1 MQAQAVR
8 IAAQGTP
15 DVMKLESVALP
26 APGASEVL
34 IRQTAIGVNFMDVY
48 HRGGQYPLPL
58 PSGIGIEAAGVIE
71 AVGSAVT
78 DLKKGDRVVYAGS
91 APGSYADWRNMPAE
105 RLVKIPGGV
114 SEEIAAALLTKGMTA
129 EYLLNRCYTVKPGE
143 FVLFLAAAG
152 GVGLVAGQWGKYLG
166 ARMIGVAGGAAKC
179 QMAKENGY
187 EFVIDRNKEDI
198 VARVKEI
205 TGGAEVIELGP
216 KKMNSRAYCTVFN
229 FRGGD
234 QQKLVGNL
242 SGGER
247 GRLHMAKTLLMGGNV
262 LMLDEPSNDLDIE
275 TLRALEDAL
284 LEFAGSVL
292 VISHDRWFLDRIA
305 THILAFEGNSQ
316 VTFFDGN
323 YQEYEAD
330 KKKRLGEEG
339 AKPKR
344 LRYKSLT
351 VK

>member
-205 TGGAEVIELGP
+205 TGGAGVPVVYDSVGKATFDVSLKSLAARGFFISFGTTTGAPPAVEAATLQKGGSLYFTRPTLANYCAAREDLVMSSTRVFDLLKKGVIKAHIGQRYQLADVVKAHADLEAG
-216 KKMNSRAYCTVFN
+216 KTV
-229 FRGGD
+229 G
-234 QQKLVGNL
+234 
-242 SGGER
+242 S
-247 GRLHMAKTLLMGGNV
+247 
-262 LMLDEPSNDLDIE
+262 
-275 TLRALEDAL
+275 
-284 LEFAGSVL
+284 SVL
-292 VISHDRWFLDRIA
+292 F
-305 THILAFEGNSQ
+305 
-316 VTFFDGN
+316 
-323 YQEYEAD
+323 
-330 KKKRLGEEG
+330 
-339 AKPKR
+339 
-344 LRYKSLT
+344 
-351 VK
+351 